1 MSAVPYILFLVYF
14 VLLRVFSFSL
24 ILFPVL
30 AWLYLDLSVDWFGG
44 IYSIFYMYGVVIDV
58 LRKACRERS
67 LALTRFST
75 MKVNCFTNHETLDV
89 TSVG

>member
-14 VLLRVFSFSL
+14 VLLHVFSFSL

-44 IYSIFYMYGVVIDV
+44 IYSIFYMYGVW
-58 LRKACRERS
+58 LM
-67 LALTRFST
+67 F
-75 MKVNCFTNHETLDV
+75 
-89 TSVG
+89 